1 VAKTKNDK
9 DEETTTADPGAG
21 QTGYAPT
28 PGQEPGPSAAT
39 LEEALAKQ
47 DELGR
52 EGSEEAAAESGEAK
66 AIAEAEAEAA
76 IAEAGAAQEAR
87 DDEVYG
93 RTPAEPDA
101 EATPASE

>member
-9 DEETTTADPGAG
+9 DTETAETGDPADGT
-21 QTGYAPT
+21 TGYAPT

-52 EGSEEAAAESGEAK
+52 ASSDEAAAESGEAK
-66 AIAEAEAEAA
+66 AEAEAEAEAA

-93 RTPAEPDA
+93 RTPAEPEPDA
-101 EATPASE
+101 EA